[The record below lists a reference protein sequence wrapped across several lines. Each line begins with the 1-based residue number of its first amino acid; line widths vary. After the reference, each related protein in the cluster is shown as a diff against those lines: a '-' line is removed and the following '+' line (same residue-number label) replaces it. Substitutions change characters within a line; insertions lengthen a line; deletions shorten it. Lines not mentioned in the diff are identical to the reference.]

1 MRKGIGAT
9 VEKIT
14 SAPAWEYLMGFL
26 ALIAS
31 AALILQH
38 SELGKD
44 HAVALQWVD
53 DTVLGIF
60 TFDYFA
66 RFYLADN
73 KWSFFKS
80 NIIELIAIIP
90 FSTFFQSLRLLRLVR
105 LFVLFQYVARR
116 FDRHRVENSVT
127 YGLLIF
133 IALVCSGAGGVLMFE
148 KGHNPNIRDFGD
160 ALWWSL
166 VTITTVGYG
175 DISPV
180 TVEGRM
186 LAGLLMITGI
196 GVIGTV
202 TASLSALFIRRPK
215 KREESFSDET
225 IQLIS
230 DQLNQLETL
239 DERDFENLQAML
251 HRAWRKKRE
260 EALGVHNDGKEAKA
274 AALLNAPNA
283 PMTQVTPCGGC
294 LLPKEQV
301 DFTEIQR
308 NSG

>member
-1 MRKGIGAT
+1 MRKGIVRR
-9 VEKIT
+9 VEQVT
-14 SAPAWEYLMGFL
+14 STPAWEYLMGLL

-53 DTVLGIF
+53 DTVLVIF

-66 RFYLADN
+66 RFFVAEN

-90 FSTFFQSLRLLRLVR
+90 FSTVFQSLRILRLVR

-116 FDRHRVENSVT
+116 FDRHRVENGVT

-148 KGHNPNIRDFGD
+148 KGHNPNIREFGD

-180 TVEGRM
+180 TTEGRM

-215 KREESFSDET
+215 EREGSFSDET
-225 IQLIS
+225 IQMIS
-230 DQLNQLETL
+230 EQLNQLETL
-239 DERDFENLQAML
+239 DEQDFENLQSML
-251 HRAWRKKRE
+251 HRAWRKKRD
-260 EALGVHNDGKEAKA
+260 EALGLYYEVKA
-274 AALLNAPNA
+274 
-283 PMTQVTPCGGC
+283 VTPAEAP
-294 LLPKEQV
+294 LDSPERTLE
-301 DFTEIQR
+301 R
-308 NSG
+308 